1 MAGKHTAGKRA
12 RKHTPVGK
20 IALVAGIVL
29 VAAAAVTA
37 GALWLFAAE
46 PEELPEEI
54 SGEEAILAA
63 GEAPDEV
70 KAPEEEPE
78 EEAVT
83 VTEEPP
89 MEDAPDEVKAPE
101 EEPVDEELF
110 GPEVPG
116 EESMATPPEA
126 DFARIFEE
134 AGVEPTYQLASEAE
148 GLGYAVMARGN
159 LMTGISLYEFLYDG
173 EDRVVT
179 MAETYYSF
187 FDGATPED
195 MEHIAAQLLAESQPP
210 EALGYV
216 DVTSEI
222 VDNWVVLRIRMD
234 GLDEPAVVDKLS
246 EIAFIPYTPE
256 DYLWFT
262 ATHERLV
269 DSMGYA
275 ER

>member
-1 MAGKHTAGKRA
+1 MAGKHTAGQKA

-20 IALVAGIVL
+20 IALIAGIVL

-46 PEELPEEI
+46 PVPEEI
-54 SGEEAILAA
+54 AGAEAILAA
-63 GEAPDEV
+63 GDAPDEV

-78 EEAVT
+78 EETVT

-89 MEDAPDEVKAPE
+89 MGDAPDEVKAPE
-101 EEPVDEELF
+101 EEPVDEELS

-116 EESMATPPEA
+116 EESMTTPPEA

-134 AGVEPTYQLASEAE
+134 AGVEPAYQLASEAE

-187 FDGATPED
+187 FDGATAED
-195 MEHIAAQLLAESQPP
+195 MELIAGQLLAESQPP
-210 EALGYV
+210 EELDYV
-216 DVTSEI
+216 AVTGEI

-234 GLDEPAVVDKLS
+234 GLDEPAVVEKLS
-246 EIAFIPYTPE
+246 EIAFIPYTPD
-256 DYLWFT
+256 DYLYFT
-262 ATHERLV
+262 STHDRLV

>member
-1 MAGKHTAGKRA
+1 MAGKHTAGQKA
-12 RKHTPVGK
+12 RKHRSPAK
-20 IALVAGIVL
+20 ILLIALMVL
-29 VAAAAVTA
+29 AAAAAVT
-37 GALWLFAAE
+37 GVSVRLFAPE
-46 PEELPEEI
+46 PMPEEI

-63 GEAPDEV
+63 GENPDEV
-70 KAPEEEPE
+70 KAPETETEEEP
-78 EEAVT
+78 VT
-83 VTEEPP
+83 ATEEPSVADP
-89 MEDAPDEVKAPE
+89 PDEVKAPE
-101 EEPVDEELF
+101 EEPVDEALS

-187 FDGATPED
+187 FDGATAED
-195 MEHIAAQLLAESQPP
+195 MEHITGQLLAESQPP
-210 EALGYV
+210 EELAYV
-216 DVTSEI
+216 SVTAET

-256 DYLWFT
+256 EYLYFT

>member
-46 PEELPEEI
+46 PVPEEI

-256 DYLWFT
+256 DYLYFT

-269 DSMGYA
+269 ESMGYA

>member
-46 PEELPEEI
+46 PVPEEI

-63 GEAPDEV
+63 GEAPDEI

-210 EALGYV
+210 EALDYV

-234 GLDEPAVVDKLS
+234 GLDKPTVVDKLS
-246 EIAFIPYTPE
+246 EIAFIPYTPDE
-256 DYLWFT
+256 YLWFT

-269 DSMGYA
+269 ESMGYA